1 MEDNEIATLVREK
14 LPRFEPSPY
23 LATRIRALVREEA
36 KKATTD
42 GQAARPYLWAA
53 RPYLWSGWSLAGALA
68 ACVVCV
74 FAGFNWG
81 ERRADMRQF
90 GEELVSDHVRAQMSG
105 HLIDVVS
112 TDRHTVKPWLSQR
125 LDFSPPVVDLAAE
138 GYPLIGGRM
147 DRIEGKAAAAL
158 VFQRRKHVVT
168 VYVWPSDTAPLL
180 AKTELLG
187 YTVDAWRQAGLNFAA
202 VSDIA
207 PEDLA
212 NFVSHF
218 RE

>member
-1 MEDNEIATLVREK
+1 MDDNEIAALVREK

-36 KKATTD
+36 KKTTAD
-42 GQAARPYLWAA
+42 GQPARIYRWP
-53 RPYLWSGWSLAGALA
+53 GWSLAGALA

-125 LDFSPPVVDLAAE
+125 LDFSPPVVDLSAD

-147 DRIEGKAAAAL
+147 DRVEGKAAAVL

-168 VYVWPSDTAPLL
+168 VYVWPSDAAPPL
-180 AKTELLG
+180 AKTQLLG
-187 YTVDAWRQAGLNFAA
+187 YTVETWRQSGLNFAA

-212 NFVSHF
+212 NFISHF